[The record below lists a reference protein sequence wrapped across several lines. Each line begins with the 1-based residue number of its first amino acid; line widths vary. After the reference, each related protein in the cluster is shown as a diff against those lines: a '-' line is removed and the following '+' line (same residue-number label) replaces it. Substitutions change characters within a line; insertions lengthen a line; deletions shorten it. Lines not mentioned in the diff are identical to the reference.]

1 MLLVLVSAITLALVA
16 ERIIFAWVCLLFHL
30 FNQGPD
36 RKSTWFIG
44 TLVQNVTSL
53 IGSAVTSVAR
63 LFSFSLRGLLI
74 VSFILI
80 IWAFAFICARYSSE
94 GLLAFQRVYN
104 SSTGGAFR
112 LVFVLPVQLLQLLWD
127 ACIPIYNLM
136 VYCVKTI
143 PTRILLENVL
153 RNVSNFESS
162 MFNFALFVQALVKSL
177 VDYVDVIMSPPD
189 SFDPNLR
196 LLDLIT
202 PLSYWRLTVSYML
215 AWLGD
220 VCSVASSL
228 GDIIAYPFLDI
239 NFGLGMHNLINS
251 VLTLAIQVPTVT
263 TQRCKA
269 GGGAMVYCIPDFE
282 PVVELAV
289 NGVRRMG
296 FMFDNWLD
304 VVAIIIQ
311 SVLTNTSPACT
322 GWTVVNFLSKDG
334 LMGVNETVIVGID
347 DNHFAKTDGWNI
359 EVYSRTNVQGFPS
372 AFPSQMNV
380 NYGVA
385 IVSVTSE
392 IKGLMGCACVDQ
404 NYGMQIVCAVA
415 PMDALTPSFYVP
427 VEFNVPTT
435 SFYMGCAKSKIRLDS
450 IRWPV
455 TRSTSPNSNARGSL
469 TAQAA
474 LYVRPMCSSEWTD
487 IVCLETFK
495 LANCFPYCMALWTKN
510 YIGSMVLRSG
520 AEWANTVA
528 MGRRDCGLHS
538 WDLRSGDLVSVTNT
552 LRQNSGV
559 KSTWMDVEVQLNN
572 SQCVYASNIFSR
584 MLKSDSPSYAAYR
597 SILLED
603 QPFAFAGDLVLTAVN
618 TVGTT
623 WGVHV
628 QRVYGNQANEFT
640 MVDVNKFIP
649 ALQPCATPSDCTIA
663 ANSCGTGR
671 CRVAIPYSFDSTP
684 WVNIPAVATDRF
696 IFWITNP
703 SMNMYQSVNHVCR
716 QFSSGANAFQAES
729 SYSSIQVWR
738 MDPYEFCPID
748 PLTNTRRCPEDS
760 SATFRTLP
768 GFLSMNNNMKMC
780 TQWFF
785 VVAPTITYINQ
796 FNLALTVLNTTFMN
810 VDTDTLRPV
819 NASAARSVAPEIEP
833 PRLKIQPH
841 VGSSQDLPFFLL
853 HLEMLEYV
861 LLHLIETFHATE
873 PSIRKR
879 LDVREAFVELGLVA
893 LVRACDH
900 QHRVIDVVREHLI
913 RKHRLQLLQLTRHG
927 ARDELDLILAEV
939 WDRLKLLRQ
948 RHWFPCLFLFD
959 IGFPVSYFFII
970 VV

>member
-1 MLLVLVSAITLALVA
+1 MLLVLVSAITLALIA

-44 TLVQNVTSL
+44 ALVQNVTSL
-53 IGSAVTSVAR
+53 IGSVVSSIAR
-63 LFSFSLRGLLI
+63 LFSFSFQSLLI
-74 VSFILI
+74 LSLVLI

-94 GLLAFQRVYN
+94 GLIAFQQTYN
-104 SSTGGAFR
+104 SSTGGSFR
-112 LVFVLPVQLLQLLWD
+112 LVFVWPVKLLQLLWD
-127 ACIPIYNLM
+127 AFIPIYNLL
-136 VYCVKTI
+136 VYCVQTI

-162 MFNFALFVQALVKSL
+162 MLNFALFIQALVKSL
-177 VDYVDVIMSPPD
+177 IDYVDIIITPPD

-202 PLSYWRLTVSYML
+202 PLSYWRLAVSYML
-215 AWLGD
+215 TWLGD

-228 GDIIAYPFLDI
+228 GDVIAYPFLDI
-239 NFGLGMHNLINS
+239 NFGLGIHNLVNS
-251 VLTLAIQVPTVT
+251 ILTLVIQVPTVT
-263 TQRCKA
+263 SQRCKA
-269 GGGAMVYCIPDFE
+269 GGGVMVYCIPDFE

-289 NGVRRMG
+289 NGVRYLG
-296 FMFDNWLD
+296 FMIDNWLD

-311 SVLTNTSPACT
+311 SVLTNTSPTCS
-322 GWTVVNFLSKDG
+322 GWTAVNLLSNDG
-334 LMGVNETVIVGID
+334 LMGVNETVTVGID

-359 EVYSRTNVQGFPS
+359 EVYSRTDVQSFPS

-380 NYGVA
+380 NYGIA
-385 IVSVTSE
+385 IVSVTAEVS
-392 IKGLMGCACVDQ
+392 GLMGCACVDQ

-415 PMDALTPSFYVP
+415 PMDALTQSYYVP
-427 VEFNVPTT
+427 VEFDVPTT

-487 IVCLETFK
+487 VACVETFK

-520 AEWANTVA
+520 DEWANTVA
-528 MGRRDCGLHS
+528 MGRRDCGLHT
-538 WDLRSGDLVSVTNT
+538 WDLRSGELVSVTNT

-559 KSTWMDVEVQLNN
+559 KSTWIDMEVQLNN
-572 SQCVYASNIFSR
+572 SHCVYASNIFSR
-584 MLKSDSPSYAAYR
+584 MLKSDSPSYVPYR
-597 SILLED
+597 SILLAD
-603 QPFAFAGDLVLTAVN
+603 QPFAFAGDLTLTAVN

-628 QRVYGNQANEFT
+628 QRIYGNQANEFT

-663 ANSCGTGR
+663 ANSCGMGQ
-671 CRVAIPYSFDSTP
+671 CKVAVPYSFDSTP
-684 WVNIPAVATDRF
+684 WANIPAVATDRF
-696 IFWITNP
+696 VFWITNP
-703 SMNMYQSVNHVCR
+703 SMNMYQSINHVCR
-716 QFSSGANAFQAES
+716 QFSTGSLAFEAES

-748 PLTNTRRCPEDS
+748 PITNVRRCPEDT

-768 GFLSMNNNMKMC
+768 GFISMNNNMQVC
-780 TQWFF
+780 TEWFF

-796 FNLALTVLNTTFMN
+796 FNLALTVLNTTFGN

-819 NASAARSVAPEIEP
+819 NASAARSVVPRVEPSCLEIHTH
-833 PRLKIQPH
+833 I
-841 VGSSQDLPFFLL
+841 SSSKNLPFFFL
-853 HLEMLEYV
+853 HLKVLEDV
-861 LLHLIETFHATE
+861 CVHFVKTLHATK
-873 PSIRKR
+873 PAARKR
-879 LDVREAFVELGLVA
+879 PDMRETVVELHLVA
-893 LVRACDH
+893 LVCACYHQHLFIHFIRDGLVFKYSLQMLQFTRQSACD
-900 QHRVIDVVREHLI
+900 EF
-913 RKHRLQLLQLTRHG
+913 
-927 ARDELDLILAEV
+927 DLSCAEV
-939 WDRLKLLRQ
+939 MDRLKLLRE
-948 RHWFPCLFLFD
+948 RHWFPCL
-959 IGFPVSYFFII
+959 VFFCS
-970 VV
+970 